1 MIWAYVENGVVKD
14 RVRVDPFTVF
24 SAEYARRFIQAPD
37 VVDSGWL
44 YDGVNFTA
52 PPSPVIPEAPP
63 TPVVPPTP
71 PTKEELLAQLLAI
84 QAQIEALK

>member
-52 PPSPVIPEAPP
+52 PPAPVIPEVPPAPP
-63 TPVVPPTP
+63 T

>member
-1 MIWAYVENGVVKD
+1 MIWVYVENGFVKD

-44 YDGVNFTA
+44 YDGVSFIA
-52 PPSPVIPEAPP
+52 PPALVIPEISTPP
-63 TPVVPPTP
+63 A

>member
-24 SAEYARRFIQAPD
+24 SAEYAGRFIQAPD
-37 VVDSGWL
+37 DVDPGWL
-44 YDGVNFTA
+44 YNGVNFTA
-52 PPSPVIPEAPP
+52 LPAPVIPEIVTPP
-63 TPVVPPTP
+63 TP
-71 PTKEELLAQLLAI
+71 TKDELLAQLLAI

>member
-1 MIWAYVENGVVKD
+1 MKFVYIQNGVVVD
-14 RVRVDPFTVF
+14 RTFIPPENVF
-24 SAEYARRFIQAPD
+24 YQPYASQFIEAPED
-37 VVDSGWL
+37 VELGWL

-52 PPSPVIPEAPP
+52 PPALVIPEISTPP
-63 TPVVPPTP
+63 A